1 MKLFSPDG
9 QLCVEAGLESQAG
22 RKWCAFRVMLG
33 RHVLVARS
41 TIAAP
46 SEPTGEVETR
56 ELVGR
61 GGVIL
66 ARELTIR
73 YRGGRCIFRVVDDAF
88 AVFPVG
94 RGIQAVP
101 RFASTLSRGY
111 SPSVAKDGSAGCE
124 TLTPA
129 KCRRLGKDFSA
140 LLFYSTGKCS
150 AVVANS
156 KARGFI
162 MTVASRP
169 VDAVLPR
176 GLRHLLRGL
185 PQSIREQGIG
195 NRERGTGIRG
205 QGSGI
210 RGLGSGIR
218 DQRTGVRGYGALST
232 SSVDAFFLNFGY
244 IFDALSEVRPLAA
257 QRGGTPH
264 LPLRPKAAIRGGTPA
279 HKEAFAILAD
289 PARGE
294 AVAGFRG
301 EMGEYV
307 CGARR
312 NGRVWLVAGI
322 TEKLRVLTLFF
333 PYLEEGVRYRAT
345 WTLDEGADLPTNA
358 VNPTPVLISAG
369 DKAMVRMNPDGGFVL
384 RLEPLD

>member
-41 TIAAP
+41 VIAAP
-46 SEPTGEVETR
+46 SAPTGEAETR

-61 GGVIL
+61 GGVVL

-73 YRGGRCIFRVVDDAF
+73 YRGGRCLFRVADDAF

-94 RGIQAVP
+94 RGVEVVP
-101 RFASTLSRGY
+101 RLASTLSCGY
-111 SPSVAKDGSAGCE
+111 TPSVAKDGSVSCE

-150 AVVANS
+150 AVVAGS
-156 KARGFI
+156 EARGFI
-162 MTVASRP
+162 MTAADRP
-169 VDAVLPR
+169 VAAVMPR
-176 GLRHLLRGL
+176 GLRHLLCGL
-185 PQSIREQGIG
+185 PQSIRERGTG

-205 QGSGI
+205 Q
-210 RGLGSGIR
+210 GSGIR

-232 SSVDAFFLNFGY
+232 SSVDAFFLSFGY

-264 LPLRPKAAIRGGTPA
+264 LPLQPEATIRGGTPA
-279 HKEAFAILAD
+279 HVEAFAILAN

-294 AVAGFRG
+294 AAAGFRG

-333 PYLEEGVRYRAT
+333 PYLEEDVRYRAT

-384 RLEPLD
+384 RLEPWD

>member
-9 QLCVEAGLESQAG
+9 QLCVEVGLESQAG
-22 RKWCAFRVMLG
+22 RKWCAFRLMLG
-33 RHVLVARS
+33 RHVLIARS
-41 TIAAP
+41 VIAAP
-46 SEPTGEVETR
+46 SAPTGEVETR
-56 ELVGR
+56 ELVGQR
-61 GGVIL
+61 GVIL

-73 YRGGRCIFRVVDDAF
+73 YRGGRCLFRVADDAF
-88 AVFPVG
+88 AVFPIG

-101 RFASTLSRGY
+101 RLASTFSCGY
-111 SPSVAKDGSAGCE
+111 RSSVAEDGSVGSE

-150 AVVANS
+150 AVVARS
-156 KARGFI
+156 QARGFI
-162 MTVASRP
+162 MTATDRP
-169 VDAVLPR
+169 VSAVMPR
-176 GLRHLLRGL
+176 GLRHLVRGL
-185 PQSIREQGIG
+185 RLLPLAT
-195 NRERGTGIRG
+195 NHLPLT
-205 QGSGI
+205 
-210 RGLGSGIR
+210 
-218 DQRTGVRGYGALST
+218 TC
-232 SSVDAFFLNFGY
+232 SVAAFFLNFGY
-244 IFDALSEVRPLAA
+244 IFDALQEVRPLAA
-257 QRGGTPH
+257 RRGGTPH
-264 LPLRPKAAIRGGTPA
+264 LPLGGGTPA

-294 AVAGFRG
+294 AAAGFRG
-301 EMGEYV
+301 ELGEYV

-312 NGRVWLVAGI
+312 NGRVWHVAGI

-345 WTLDEGADLPTNA
+345 WTLDDGADLPTNA

>member
-9 QLCVEAGLESQAG
+9 QLCVEAGLEIQAG
-22 RKWCAFRVMLG
+22 RTFCSFRVMLG

-41 TIAAP
+41 EVAAP
-46 SEPTGEVETR
+46 SEPIGEAETR
-56 ELVGR
+56 DLIGR
-61 GGVIL
+61 GGVVL

-73 YRGGRCIFRVVDDAF
+73 YPRGRCVFRVADDAF
-88 AVFPVG
+88 AVFPIG

-101 RFASTLSRGY
+101 RLASTLSCGY
-111 SPSVAKDGSAGCE
+111 TPSATKDGGVGYE

-129 KCRRLGKDFSA
+129 KCRKLLKDFCG
-140 LLFYSTGKCS
+140 LLFYSTGKCAAIVS
-150 AVVANS
+150 S
-156 KARGFI
+156 REARGFI
-162 MTVASRP
+162 MMAADRP
-169 VDAVLPR
+169 VAAVLPR
-176 GLRHLLRGL
+176 GLRHLVRGL
-185 PQSIREQGIG
+185 RLLPLAT
-195 NRERGTGIRG
+195 NHLPLT
-205 QGSGI
+205 
-210 RGLGSGIR
+210 
-218 DQRTGVRGYGALST
+218 TC
-232 SSVDAFFLNFGY
+232 SVAAFFLNFGY
-244 IFDALSEVRPLAA
+244 IFDALQEVRPLAA
-257 QRGGTPH
+257 RRGGTPH
-264 LPLRPKAAIRGGTPA
+264 LPLGGGTPA

-294 AVAGFRG
+294 AAAGFRG
-301 EMGEYV
+301 ELGEYV

-312 NGRVWLVAGI
+312 NGRVWHVAGI

-345 WTLDEGADLPTNA
+345 WTLDDGADLPTNA

>member
-1 MKLFSPDG
+1 MKILSPDG
-9 QLCVEAGLESQAG
+9 QLCVEAGLERQAG
-22 RKWCAFRVMLG
+22 RAVCAFRVMLG

-41 TIAAP
+41 EIAAQ
-46 SEPTGEVETR
+46 SAPTGEVETR
-56 ELVGR
+56 ELVGP
-61 GGVIL
+61 GGVVL

-73 YRGGRCIFRVVDDAF
+73 YRGGRCIFRVADDAF
-88 AVFPVG
+88 AAFPIG

-101 RFASTLSRGY
+101 RLASTLSCGY
-111 SPSVAKDGSAGCE
+111 TPSVAVDGRLGCE

-150 AVVANS
+150 AVVARS
-156 KARGFI
+156 QARGFI
-162 MTVASRP
+162 MTATDRP
-169 VDAVLPR
+169 VSAVMPR
-176 GLRHLLRGL
+176 GLRHLVRGL
-185 PQSIREQGIG
+185 RLLPLAT
-195 NRERGTGIRG
+195 NHLPLT
-205 QGSGI
+205 
-210 RGLGSGIR
+210 
-218 DQRTGVRGYGALST
+218 TC
-232 SSVDAFFLNFGY
+232 SVAAFFLNFGY
-244 IFDALSEVRPLAA
+244 IFDALQEVRPLAA
-257 QRGGTPH
+257 RRGGTPH
-264 LPLRPKAAIRGGTPA
+264 LPLGGGTPA

-294 AVAGFRG
+294 AAAGFRG
-301 EMGEYV
+301 ELGEYV

-312 NGRVWLVAGI
+312 NGRVWHVAGI

-345 WTLDEGADLPTNA
+345 WTLDDGADLPTNA